1 MDGGSSI
8 APTALGSLFRPTTS
22 TSFRQKS
29 EIAFARLHLDSK
41 SQMASESS
49 ALLPD
54 HPSPTT
60 TGSRFVQSSFIT
72 PSFLW
77 KSGAISMAVGMI
89 AGAFGSHGL
98 RSRMAS
104 EQLESWKIASN
115 YSIFNGLAL
124 LVISS
129 HPRFSRH
136 VYAGPAILF
145 GSIVFSASIMAL
157 VLNRERF
164 RFLGPITPV
173 GGTLMISGYIALAL

>member
-1 MDGGSSI
+1 MTRPAKSFSMDGGSSI

-41 SQMASESS
+41 SQM
-49 ALLPD
+49 
-54 HPSPTT
+54 
-60 TGSRFVQSSFIT
+60 SSFIT

-77 KSGAISMAVGMI
+77 KAGAISMAVGMI

-145 GSIVFSASIMAL
+145 GSIVFSTSIMAL